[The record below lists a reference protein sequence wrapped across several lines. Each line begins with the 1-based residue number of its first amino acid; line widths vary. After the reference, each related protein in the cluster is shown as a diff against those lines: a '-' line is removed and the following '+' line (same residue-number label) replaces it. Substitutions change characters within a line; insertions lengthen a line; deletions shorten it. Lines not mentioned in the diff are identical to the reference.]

1 MAKTTATVTVGADTK
16 PFARAMRGLGKSVTG
31 GVTAGVGRAGG
42 MAMSG
47 LGAGLGIGAAF
58 LGLQGLGSIFEKMRA
73 VSPELNAEL
82 MKLKVA
88 VGDALFPAAAKLAE
102 VLRDNM
108 PAIESGLSAF
118 GTMLSDAIQFWTED
132 AFNPEVW
139 KDIGVAISESI
150 SEALNLLPGGVESA
164 GREIGGALGGEV
176 GAEAGAG
183 AAGALTDAL
192 TTFNPMY
199 WLYKYNEAAAGLVF
213 GKSDE
218 GASAL

>member
-16 PFARAMRGLGKSVTG
+16 PFARAMRGLGKSVSG
-31 GVTAGVGRAGG
+31 SITAGVGRVGG

-47 LGAGLGIGAAF
+47 LGAGLGLGGAF

-73 VSPELNAEL
+73 VSPALNAEL
-82 MKLKVA
+82 TKLKVA
-88 VGDALFPAAAKLAE
+88 IGDALFPAAEKLAQ

-108 PAIESGLSAF
+108 PMIQSSLRSF
-118 GTMLSDAIQFWTED
+118 GMALTDAIQFWTED

-139 KDIGVAISESI
+139 KDIGVAIAESI
-150 SEALNLLPGGVESA
+150 SDALTRLPASAESA
-164 GREIGGALGGEV
+164 GRGIGGALGGEL

-183 AAGALTDAL
+183 AAAGLTDAL

-199 WLYKYNEAAAGLVF
+199 WLYRYNEAAAGLVL
-213 GKSDE
+213 GRSDE
-218 GASAL
+218 GASSL

>member
-58 LGLQGLGSIFEKMRA
+58 LGLQGLGSIFDKMRA

-88 VGDALFPAAAKLAE
+88 VGDALFPAAAKLAQ

-108 PAIESGLSAF
+108 PMIESGLSAF

-139 KDIGVAISESI
+139 ADIGQAIGDAVLEYLNGAKDVIADVVAGPYSPE
-150 SEALNLLPGGVESA
+150 
-164 GREIGGALGGEV
+164 GREAVIETTGV
-176 GAEAGAG
+176 DPQV
-183 AAGALTDAL
+183 AAGVAAF
-192 TTFNPMY
+192 TTSGPVEGFLRLFQGIMGP
-199 WLYKYNEAAAGLVF
+199 
-213 GKSDE
+213 STE